1 MPAGQFPQRLRA
13 LRQAH
18 GLTQAALAQL
28 LGLAHQGH
36 ISNLEAGRKSPSI
49 DVVVRV
55 ADLFG
60 VTTDHL
66 LRGSDADSIGNVSPK
81 NQSVVSSLFPRL
93 FGAKLRYLRLQHHV
107 LQSDLAQQLDLARQ
121 GYISNLENNRT
132 EPSLDLVVRV
142 ADRFGVSTDYLL
154 RDTVA
159 VDAVPPPD

>member
-18 GLTQAALAQL
+18 HLTQAALAQL

-36 ISNLEAGRKSPSI
+36 ISNLEAGRKSPSL
-49 DVVVRV
+49 DLVVRI

-60 VTTDHL
+60 VTTDHM
-66 LRGSDADSIGNVSPK
+66 LRGRDVDQPGPLNPESRSAEYT
-81 NQSVVSSLFPRL
+81 FAPRL

-107 LQSDLAQQLDLARQ
+107 VQSDLAQQLGLARQ
-121 GYISNLENNRT
+121 GYISNLETNRT

-159 VDAVPPPD
+159 VDAVPPPQ